1 MRILFI
7 ADAFAA
13 AGRRIIEERLP
24 NLRRDRE
31 IDFVIANA
39 ENVADGVGI
48 TSRIAKRLLAAGVD
62 VITLGNHAYRQ
73 REVYPYLDQEE
84 RILRPANYPET
95 APGHG
100 TCVVESGDGTRV
112 AVINLIGNLF
122 LDAAITP
129 FAVAARL
136 VDEARKEASVVVVDF
151 HAEATSEKVAMGR
164 LLEGQATA
172 VLGTHTH
179 IQTNDAH
186 VLPNGT
192 AYITDAGMTGPHDS
206 VIGVRT
212 DLVLR
217 RFTTQLPIRF
227 EPAEGDVRME
237 GAIFECDGEGR
248 ATAIEAFRMLDDR

>member
-1 MRILFI
+1 VRILFI

-24 NLRRDRE
+24 ALRGE
-31 IDFVIANA
+31 LQVDFVIANA
-39 ENVADGVGI
+39 ENIADGVGI
-48 TSRIAKRLLAAGVD
+48 TSRIARKLFEAGVD

-73 REVYPYLDQEE
+73 REVYPYLDQEP
-84 RILRPANYPET
+84 RILRPANYPDS

-100 TCVVESGDGTRV
+100 TCVAEAADGTRV
-112 AVINLIGNLF
+112 AVINLIGSLF
-122 LDAAITP
+122 LDATVSP
-129 FAVAARL
+129 FAVAERL
-136 VDEARKEASVVVVDF
+136 VEDARQEAAVVVVDF
-151 HAEATSEKVAMGR
+151 HAEATSEKVALGR
-164 LLEGQATA
+164 LLAGRATA

-186 VLPNGT
+186 VLPGGT

-227 EPAEGDVRME
+227 EPAEGDVRIE
-237 GAIFECDGEGR
+237 GAVIECGADGR
-248 ATAIEAFRMLDDR
+248 ATAIESYRLRDDR